1 MRLFAVKCLRNLACN
16 QSLSSTWRSV
26 EQHAFAVLNSV
37 LFNDALWI
45 APRVKGSSEYL
56 GELLIETANP
66 KRVEADVLLE
76 DLLDL
81 IANNLYRLL
90 CVLAD
95 IASHHS
101 LFSHLPKRLTNV
113 LFKRFYL
120 RYFHFNNQFAV
131 A

>member
-1 MRLFAVKCLRNLACN
+1 M
-16 QSLSSTWRSV
+16 
-26 EQHAFAVLNSV
+26 
-37 LFNDALWI
+37 
-45 APRVKGSSEYL
+45 
-56 GELLIETANP
+56 
-66 KRVEADVLLE
+66 EADVLLE

-90 CVLAD
+90 GVLAD
-95 IASHHS
+95 ITSHHS
-101 LFSHLPKRLTNV
+101 LFSHLPKRLANV